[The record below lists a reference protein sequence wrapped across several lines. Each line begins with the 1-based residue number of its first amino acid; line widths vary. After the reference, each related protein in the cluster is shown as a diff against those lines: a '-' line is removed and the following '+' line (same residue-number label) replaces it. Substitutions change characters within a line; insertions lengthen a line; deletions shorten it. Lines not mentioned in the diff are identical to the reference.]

1 MNQTLSHF
9 MLMRQNICP
18 TKTALQCLSLTT
30 PIKHSCDSSSKKAL
44 KGKTTAEKMDVIKK
58 LFLTKSIK
66 LDKIMFS
73 VMDGTNSM
81 SEKNIGF
88 EDK

>member
-1 MNQTLSHF
+1 
-9 MLMRQNICP
+9 
-18 TKTALQCLSLTT
+18 
-30 PIKHSCDSSSKKAL
+30 
-44 KGKTTAEKMDVIKK
+44 MDVIKK